1 MGGACALCPFHAKR
15 GYFMSN
21 GFYRFRRRLTACAFL
36 RSLLFGLSGGL
47 ITFAAAL
54 AVSKITAVSFDLFF
68 WISIGGGAALA
79 VTAVLFLLSLRSDA
93 RVAEKLD
100 AEVIG
105 GDRVQTMVAFRGRD
119 SEILRLQRE
128 DTEHRLSVTKTGKA
142 KTRGLWVSVLT
153 FAVAAALTAGAFVMP
168 AKAVPPIEETPIGEY
183 EKEWRISR
191 LNSLID
197 MVQNSLMTEAARDDI
212 VNELQAL
219 LAVVTE
225 TDLESVM
232 RAAAIETILH
242 VDGIIDRVNVSED
255 IAGVLEKS
263 TSPTLAALGAAVA
276 SQSGTATKK
285 QLTAVLNDLK
295 AREQEEIIDA
305 ISDVNDEL
313 SAALRQSGG
322 SNIDDLYRTFASL
335 SDALSMIVDQ
345 QENASLSVIGA
356 SLTAAFND
364 NAGAIGEALLTERD
378 NSLTGATVV
387 RELMD
392 IFSITAEDLETEIED
407 GDEIIGS
414 GDESFDPPE
423 DEDEDDTLHDGGLGT
438 GETLYGS
445 NDLVYDPDNDVY
457 VEYGDILNGYYAK
470 VLEMV
475 SDGRVTPELEDYI
488 NRYFSTLFSGSEKP
502 ENGGN

>member
-1 MGGACALCPFHAKR
+1 MG
-15 GYFMSN
+15 N

-36 RSLLFGLSGGL
+36 RSLLFGLSVGL
-47 ITFAAAL
+47 LAFSTLL
-54 AVSKITAVSFDLFF
+54 AVSKITAVSFDFTLQ
-68 WISIGGGAALA
+68 ILIGGGAALA

-100 AEVIG
+100 AEVID
-105 GDRVQTMVAFRGRD
+105 GDRVQTMVAFRGKD

-128 DTEHRLSVTKTGKA
+128 DTERRLAEAKTGKA
-142 KTRGLWVSVLT
+142 KTRGLWVSVIV
-153 FAVAAALTAGAFVMP
+153 FAVAAALTAGVLVMP
-168 AKAVPPIEETPIGEY
+168 AKAEPPPIEETPIDEY
-183 EKEWRISR
+183 EKSWRISR

-197 MVQNSLMTEAARDDI
+197 MVQNSLMTEAAKEDI
-212 VNELQAL
+212 VAELRLL
-219 LAVVTE
+219 LAVVIE
-225 TDLESVM
+225 TDKESVM
-232 RAAAIETILH
+232 RTAAIETILA
-242 VDGIIDRVNVSED
+242 VDAVVDRVNVGED
-255 IAGVLEKS
+255 IASVLGHSSSATVMELS
-263 TSPTLAALGAAVA
+263 AAIA
-276 SQSGTATKK
+276 SQSSTSTKK
-285 QLTAVLNDLK
+285 QLTAVLNALK
-295 AREQEEIIDA
+295 ACEQEEIIDA

-313 SAALRQSGG
+313 SAALRNSGG
-322 SNIDDLYRTFASL
+322 SDDDELYRAMRAL

-345 QENASLSVIGA
+345 KENASLATISA

-364 NAGAIGEALLTERD
+364 NANAIGEALLTERD

-392 IFSITAEDLETEIED
+392 IFSITAEDLEAETEE

-414 GDESFDPPE
+414 GDESFEPPE

-445 NDLVYDPDNDVY
+445 NDLVYDPDNEAY

-488 NRYFSTLFSGSEKP
+488 NRYFSTLFSGSKP
-502 ENGGN
+502 ENGDN